1 MKNIK
6 KLFAKC
12 VIALIVITGFKCA
25 AGVAA
30 AIFIPLIGA
39 AQWTNVNDENNT
51 FFFIV
56 SDDSN
61 NISSFEGNENLPAG
75 GQAHFTGAF
84 NNHDIHF
91 TYDAGVADITRAG
104 KTYKGTINDAST
116 VMTLNGTDAVD
127 PLPLLTLEK

>member
-12 VIALIVITGFKCA
+12 VIALIVITGFNCA

-39 AQWTNVNDENNT
+39 AQWTNLNDENNT

-56 SDDSN
+56 TNDST

-75 GQAHFTGAF
+75 GQAHFTGGF

-91 TYDAGVADITRAG
+91 TYNSDAGVTRAG

-116 VMTLNGTDAVD
+116 VMSLNGTDAVD
-127 PLPLLTLEK
+127 PLPPLTLEK